1 LVHFIWTQKLIPNTI
16 KILVMN
22 QIKKLAGIIWLLLG
36 PASIYFIVRAAA
48 HEIAV
53 KPGVD
58 TVIQWGVFVVIFI
71 PIAIGMSIFGYYAIK
86 GEYNH

>member
-1 LVHFIWTQKLIPNTI
+1 
-16 KILVMN
+16 MN

-48 HEIAV
+48 HEMAIE
-53 KPGVD
+53 PGID
-58 TVIQWGVFVVIFI
+58 TVIQWGVVVVIFI
-71 PIAIGMSIFGYYAIK
+71 PIAIGMSIFGFYAIK

>member
-1 LVHFIWTQKLIPNTI
+1 
-16 KILVMN
+16 MN

-36 PASIYFIVRAAA
+36 PASIYFIVRSAA

-71 PIAIGMSIFGYYAIK
+71 PIALGMSIFGYYAIK

>member
-1 LVHFIWTQKLIPNTI
+1 
-16 KILVMN
+16 MN

-48 HEIAV
+48 HEIV
-53 KPGVD
+53 TKPGID

-71 PIAIGMSIFGYYAIK
+71 PIAIGMSIFGFYAIK

>member
-1 LVHFIWTQKLIPNTI
+1 
-16 KILVMN
+16 MN

-36 PASIYFIVRAAA
+36 PASIYFIVRAEA
-48 HEIAV
+48 HEIAT
-53 KPGVD
+53 KPGID

-71 PIAIGMSIFGYYAIK
+71 PIAIGMSIFGFYAIK

>member
-1 LVHFIWTQKLIPNTI
+1 
-16 KILVMN
+16 MN

-36 PASIYFIVRAAA
+36 PASIYFIVQAAA

>member
-1 LVHFIWTQKLIPNTI
+1 
-16 KILVMN
+16 MN

-48 HEIAV
+48 YEIAT
-53 KPGVD
+53 KPGID

-71 PIAIGMSIFGYYAIK
+71 PIAIGMSIFGFYAIK

>member
-1 LVHFIWTQKLIPNTI
+1 
-16 KILVMN
+16 MN

-36 PASIYFIVRAAA
+36 PACIYFIVRAAA
-48 HEIAV
+48 HEIAA

-58 TVIQWGVFVVIFI
+58 TVVQWGVFVVMFI
-71 PIAIGMSIFGYYAIK
+71 PIAIGMSIFGYYALK

>member
-1 LVHFIWTQKLIPNTI
+1 
-16 KILVMN
+16 MN

-36 PASIYFIVRAAA
+36 PACIYFIVRAAA

-58 TVIQWGVFVVIFI
+58 TVIQWSVFVVIFI

>member
-1 LVHFIWTQKLIPNTI
+1 
-16 KILVMN
+16 MN

-36 PASIYFIVRAAA
+36 PACIYFIVRAAA

-58 TVIQWGVFVVIFI
+58 TVVQWGVFVVIFI
-71 PIAIGMSIFGYYAIK
+71 PIAIGMSIFGYYALK

>member
-1 LVHFIWTQKLIPNTI
+1 
-16 KILVMN
+16 MN

-36 PASIYFIVRAAA
+36 PASIYFIVRASA
-48 HEIAV
+48 HEIAT
-53 KPGVD
+53 KPGID

-71 PIAIGMSIFGYYAIK
+71 PIAIGMSIFGFYAIK

>member
-1 LVHFIWTQKLIPNTI
+1 
-16 KILVMN
+16 MN

-36 PASIYFIVRAAA
+36 PACIYFIVRAAS
-48 HEIAV
+48 HEITT
-53 KPGVD
+53 KPGID

-71 PIAIGMSIFGYYAIK
+71 PIAIGMSIFGFYAIK

>member
-1 LVHFIWTQKLIPNTI
+1 
-16 KILVMN
+16 MN

-58 TVIQWGVFVVIFI
+58 TVIQWGVLW
-71 PIAIGMSIFGYYAIK
+71 
-86 GEYNH
+86 

>member
-1 LVHFIWTQKLIPNTI
+1 
-16 KILVMN
+16 MN

-48 HEIAV
+48 LEIAV
-53 KPGVD
+53 KRGVD

>member
-1 LVHFIWTQKLIPNTI
+1 
-16 KILVMN
+16 MN
-22 QIKKLAGIIWLLLG
+22 QIKKLAGVIWLLLG

-48 HEIAV
+48 HEIEV

-58 TVIQWGVFVVIFI
+58 TVVQWGVFVVIFI
-71 PIAIGMSIFGYYAIK
+71 PIAIGMSIFGYYALK

>member
-1 LVHFIWTQKLIPNTI
+1 
-16 KILVMN
+16 MN

-36 PASIYFIVRAAA
+36 PACIYFIVRAAL
-48 HEIAV
+48 HEIV
-53 KPGVD
+53 TKPGID

-71 PIAIGMSIFGYYAIK
+71 PIAIGMSIFGFYAIK

>member
-1 LVHFIWTQKLIPNTI
+1 
-16 KILVMN
+16 MN
-22 QIKKLAGIIWLLLG
+22 QIKKLAGVIWLLLG
-36 PASIYFIVRAAA
+36 PASIYFIVRAAVR
-48 HEIAV
+48 EIAT

-71 PIAIGMSIFGYYAIK
+71 PIAIGMSIFGFYAIK

>member
-1 LVHFIWTQKLIPNTI
+1 
-16 KILVMN
+16 M
-22 QIKKLAGIIWLLLG
+22 
-36 PASIYFIVRAAA
+36 RAAA

>member
-1 LVHFIWTQKLIPNTI
+1 
-16 KILVMN
+16 MN

-53 KPGVD
+53 KPGFD

>member
-1 LVHFIWTQKLIPNTI
+1 
-16 KILVMN
+16 MN

-36 PASIYFIVRAAA
+36 PACIYFIARAAA
-48 HEIAV
+48 HEMAT
-53 KPGVD
+53 KPGID

-71 PIAIGMSIFGYYAIK
+71 PIAIGMSIFGYYALK

>member
-1 LVHFIWTQKLIPNTI
+1 
-16 KILVMN
+16 MN
-22 QIKKLAGIIWLLLG
+22 QIKKLAGVIWLLLG
-36 PASIYFIVRAAA
+36 PASIYFIVREAA

-53 KPGVD
+53 KPGID

>member
-1 LVHFIWTQKLIPNTI
+1 
-16 KILVMN
+16 MN

-36 PASIYFIVRAAA
+36 PASIYFIVHAAV
-48 HEIAV
+48 HEIAT

-71 PIAIGMSIFGYYAIK
+71 PIAIGMSIFGFYAIK

>member
-1 LVHFIWTQKLIPNTI
+1 
-16 KILVMN
+16 MN

-36 PASIYFIVRAAA
+36 PASIYFIVRAAL
-48 HEIAV
+48 HEIV
-53 KPGVD
+53 TKPGVD

-71 PIAIGMSIFGYYAIK
+71 PIAIGMSIFGFYAIK

>member
-1 LVHFIWTQKLIPNTI
+1 
-16 KILVMN
+16 MN

-71 PIAIGMSIFGYYAIK
+71 LGQKNVFGGVEKVLDI
-86 GEYNH
+86 

>member
-1 LVHFIWTQKLIPNTI
+1 
-16 KILVMN
+16 
-22 QIKKLAGIIWLLLG
+22 
-36 PASIYFIVRAAA
+36 VRAAA
-48 HEIAV
+48 HEIAT

-71 PIAIGMSIFGYYAIK
+71 PIAIGMSIFGFYAIK

>member
-1 LVHFIWTQKLIPNTI
+1 
-16 KILVMN
+16 MN

-36 PASIYFIVRAAA
+36 PTSIYFIVRAVA
-48 HEIAV
+48 HEIAT
-53 KPGVD
+53 KPGID

-71 PIAIGMSIFGYYAIK
+71 PIAIGMSIFGFYAIK

>member
-1 LVHFIWTQKLIPNTI
+1 
-16 KILVMN
+16 MN

-36 PASIYFIVRAAA
+36 PASIYFIVRAAL
-48 HEIAV
+48 HEIV
-53 KPGVD
+53 TKPGVD

-71 PIAIGMSIFGYYAIK
+71 PIAIGMSIFGYYALK